1 MTNSTVATVKR
12 VEPKAT
18 VSSFISLGGCYSF
31 VSHSVRYP
39 AVYPVTKIQ
48 KWQQRKSPG
57 SFALG
62 LGRCVGRREGRPGAK
77 LAPGL
82 HPQAAP
88 GSITSLSLLLLMN
101 EFFVG
106 YLQVTAVT
114 KSLPAV
120 GLTATRHT
128 VLRPVPI
135 TLAIDKRNPT
145 IISQTGPKHNCL
157 LHLSLVATITGTS
170 EIEC

>member
-1 MTNSTVATVKR
+1 MLVIQSAILLYTLSRKYKSGNK
-12 VEPKAT
+12 E
-18 VSSFISLGGCYSF
+18 SL
-31 VSHSVRYP
+31 
-39 AVYPVTKIQ
+39 PVILL
-48 KWQQRKSPG
+48 WAWAAASAAAG
-57 SFALG
+57 
-62 LGRCVGRREGRPGAK
+62 GRPGAK

-88 GSITSLSLLLLMN
+88 SSITSLSLLLLMN